1 MIPFNK
7 IKNNL
12 REKIYYQLCELEDKG
27 YLKTNISSLLITL
40 IYNHLEYHSK
50 TISIKECLIYN

>member
-27 YLKTNISSLLITL
+27 YLKTSIFIKDIIIVNYINI
-40 IYNHLEYHSK
+40 
-50 TISIKECLIYN
+50 